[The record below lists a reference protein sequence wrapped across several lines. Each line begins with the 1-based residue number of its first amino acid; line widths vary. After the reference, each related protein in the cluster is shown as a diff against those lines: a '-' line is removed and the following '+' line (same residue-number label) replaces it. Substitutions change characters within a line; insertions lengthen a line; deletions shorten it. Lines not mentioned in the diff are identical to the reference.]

1 MKDLLPVEVECY
13 SGFRADEY
21 PVRFFLDSVS
31 LDIVEIIDRWH
42 QVTSTPGSP
51 ASDYFK
57 VRTRDDKLFILKHEH
72 ENDKWY
78 LWIKGESLNLSG

>member
-21 PVRFFLDSVS
+21 PVRFFLNG
-31 LDIVEIIDRWH
+31 LRIDILEIIDRWH
-42 QVTSTPGSP
+42 QVTGTSGSP

-57 VRTRDDKLFILKHEH
+57 VRTRDDKRFILKHEH
-72 ENDKWY
+72 VNDKWY
-78 LWIKGESLNLSG
+78 LWIKGESVNLTG